1 MSQNKSILK
10 RAFRPLEFML
20 MLGVLATFL
29 VVLLEVVSR
38 YIFHHSIAWGGEVC
52 TTLLV
57 WITFVGGA
65 VALLDNGHMCVD
77 LVMNRISSRGV
88 KKFLGLIG
96 SLAMLAFAVC
106 GAFGGWKLAMRTWNM
121 KTTTLQIPAGILYL
135 AFPIGCVLI
144 ALVCLRRV
152 FAALKAKGE

>member
-1 MSQNKSILK
+1 MPQNKPILK

-77 LVMNRISSRGV
+77 LVMNRITSPGV
-88 KKFLGLIG
+88 KKFLGAIG
-96 SLAMLAFAVC
+96 FLAILAFAVC

-121 KTTTLQIPAGILYL
+121 MTTTLQIPAGILYL
-135 AFPIGCVLI
+135 AFPVGCALI
-144 ALVCLRRV
+144 ALVCLHHV
-152 FAALKAKGE
+152 FAALRTKGE

>member
-77 LVMNRISSRGV
+77 LVMNRISSPGV

-106 GAFGGWKLAMRTWNM
+106 GAFGGWKLAMHTWNM

>member
-1 MSQNKSILK
+1 MSQQKSILK
-10 RAFRPLEFML
+10 RAFRPLEFIL

-77 LVMNRISSRGV
+77 LVMNKISSQGV
-88 KKFLGLIG
+88 KKVLGVIG

-121 KTTTLQIPAGILYL
+121 TTTTLQIPAGILYL
-135 AFPIGCVLI
+135 AFPVGCVLI
-144 ALVCLRRV
+144 ALVCLRRI
-152 FAALKAKGE
+152 FAALGAKGE

>member
-1 MSQNKSILK
+1 
-10 RAFRPLEFML
+10 ML
-20 MLGVLATFL
+20 AVLATFL

-77 LVMNRISSRGV
+77 LVMNMISSQGV
-88 KKFLGLIG
+88 KKFLGCIG
-96 SLAMLAFAVC
+96 SVGMLAFAVC
-106 GAFGGWKLAMRTWNM
+106 GAYGGWKLAMRTWNM
-121 KTTTLQIPAGILYL
+121 TTTTLQIPAGILYL
-135 AFPIGCVLI
+135 AFPVGCALI
-144 ALVCLRRV
+144 ALVCLRRI
-152 FAALKAKGE
+152 FTALGTKGE